1 MERTDI
7 INKITPIF
15 RTVLKND
22 SIVLAEEMSSSDF
35 ENWDSLSQMLLA
47 SEIEK
52 LFSIKF
58 KIREVS
64 SFKTVGDLVSIV
76 ESKLI

>member
-1 MERTDI
+1 MEHSEI
-7 INKITPIF
+7 VNKITPVF
-15 RTVLKND
+15 RTVLKD
-22 SIVLAEEMSSSDF
+22 DTIVLSDEMSSSDF
-35 ENWDSLSQMLLA
+35 EKWDSLSQMLLA

-64 SFKTVGDLVSIV
+64 SFKTVGDLVGII
-76 ESKLI
+76 ESKLN

>member
-1 MERTDI
+1 MEHSEI
-7 INKITPIF
+7 VNKITPVF
-15 RTVLKND
+15 RTVLKD
-22 SIVLAEEMSSSDF
+22 DTIVLSDEMSSSDF
-35 ENWDSLSQMLLA
+35 EKWDSLSQMLLA

-64 SFKTVGDLVSIV
+64 SFKTVGDLIGII
-76 ESKLI
+76 ESKLN